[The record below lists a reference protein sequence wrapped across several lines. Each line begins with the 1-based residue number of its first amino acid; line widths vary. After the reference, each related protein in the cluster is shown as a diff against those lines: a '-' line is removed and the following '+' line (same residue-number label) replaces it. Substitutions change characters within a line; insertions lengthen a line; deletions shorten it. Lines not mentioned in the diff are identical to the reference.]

1 MQTPKRSLW
10 LLSICVL
17 LPILVGSCTLREDT
31 HYKVTTGTK
40 LYAWFFARPSWQI
53 SGLIYKEA
61 CNRNIACTSD
71 LLAEHTNLQGWG
83 AAEFYDGIRDYTDF
97 WPAVDQVYGWGFDA
111 ARNAGR
117 GCLVLT
123 KSLSGNLDWLAET
136 TGRDDCKIG
145 TYYS

>member
-1 MQTPKRSLW
+1 MHMPTRSLR
-10 LLSICVL
+10 LLAICSC
-17 LPILVGSCTLREDT
+17 LVFMASSCTLRENT

-53 SGLIYKEA
+53 SGLIYKEG

-71 LLAEHTNLQGWG
+71 LLAAHTHISGWG
-83 AAEFYDGIRDYTDF
+83 AAEFYDGIRDYADF
-97 WPAVDQVYGWGFDA
+97 WPAVNTVYGWGFDKP
-111 ARNAGR
+111 RDAGR

-136 TGRDDCKIG
+136 TGRSDCKIG